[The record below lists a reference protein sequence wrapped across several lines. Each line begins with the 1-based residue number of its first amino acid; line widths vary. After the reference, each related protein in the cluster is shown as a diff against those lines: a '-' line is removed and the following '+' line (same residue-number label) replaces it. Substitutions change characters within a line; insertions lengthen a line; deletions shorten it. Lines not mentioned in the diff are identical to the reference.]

1 MVAIVNT
8 GHSIRSILMYNEN
21 KVSQDAAECI
31 GEGNYPVD
39 VEKMSLEMKLNRLL
53 KQAALNMNVTR
64 NSVHISL
71 NFDPSEN
78 ALTNKKMLE
87 IANTYMEKIGFG
99 GQPFLV
105 YRHLDAGHPHMH
117 ITTIKI
123 RPDGSR
129 IDMQNIGRNQSESA
143 RKEIEE
149 SFGLVAATKKNE
161 AQKVIL
167 EPVSASKI
175 QYGKVETK
183 KAISN
188 VLRVILPSYKYTSL
202 PELNAVLNLYNV
214 SASQGGDQSKTFLN
228 NGLLYHVLDQDKNA
242 IGVQIKASSLYLKPT
257 MNYLKVKFEQSKKN
271 RGPFARRIKN
281 EIDFALLRNEQ
292 GSFQEFVDALKKVG
306 IDTVSRQGSTGLTY
320 GLTFVDHTTKCV
332 FNGSAL
338 GKPYSAK
345 AIMERYAGNR
355 QTALSNMPAKLTKI
369 PQLINSNTFQN
380 LSDGKDIAPLLLDP
394 EHYTSYMPQDFKGRK
409 KKKKRKGKSDNH

>member
-1 MVAIVNT
+1 MVAIINT
-8 GHSIRSILMYNEN
+8 GRSIRSILMYNEN

-31 GEGNYPVD
+31 GEGNYPID

-53 KQAALNMNVTR
+53 KQAALNTNVTR

-71 NFDPSEN
+71 NFDPSETDLAN
-78 ALTNKKMLE
+78 EKMLE
-87 IANTYMEKIGFG
+87 IAHNYMDKIGFG

-105 YRHLDAGHPHMH
+105 YRHFDAGHPHLH

-143 RKEIEE
+143 RKEIEKTFE
-149 SFGLVAATKKNE
+149 LVAAIKKNE
-161 AQKVIL
+161 AQKIVL
-167 EPVSASKI
+167 APVSASKI

-214 SASQGGDQSKTFLN
+214 SADQGGEQSRTFLN
-228 NGLLYHVLDQDKNA
+228 NGLLYHILDHDKKKV
-242 IGVQIKASSLYLKPT
+242 GVPIKASSFYLKPT
-257 MNYLKVKFEQSKKN
+257 MSYLQLKFEQGKKGRMPFSK
-271 RGPFARRIKN
+271 RIKN
-281 EIDFALLRNEQ
+281 EIDLAILGNKNKSFAGFMEAIRK
-292 GSFQEFVDALKKVG
+292 AG
-306 IDTVSRQGSTGLTY
+306 IDTIARQGSTGLIY

-338 GKPYSAK
+338 GKSYSAK
-345 AIMERYAGNR
+345 AIIERCGDIQNSSADTR
-355 QTALSNMPAKLTKI
+355 QKLAEIPLSSDKHI
-369 PQLINSNTFQN
+369 VQN
-380 LSDGKDIAPLLLDP
+380 FKEGKDIAQLLLDP
-394 EHYTSYMPQDFKGRK
+394 DYSNSYLPKDLKARK